1 MFRCSITMESI
12 CWSLRPFGNFIY
24 LPLLSASFIKLYCSI
39 LWFICEVASHVRIY
53 YICFSTNTQPNKSKS
68 LNYFEHF
75 VNGFGI
81 CRVFFFLVLI
91 YGFGICYAV
100 AMLKWPVSTGYEILW
115 QIYWNSFILL
125 LNFAVISVLHKSN
138 VKMKTKRGKYY

>member
-1 MFRCSITMESI
+1 MFRSSITMESI

-81 CRVFFFLVLI
+81 CRVFSFSFLYTVLV
-91 YGFGICYAV
+91 YY
-100 AMLKWPVSTGYEILW
+100 M
-115 QIYWNSFILL
+115 LL
-125 LNFAVISVLHKSN
+125 LCSSGQYPLDTRFY
-138 VKMKTKRGKYY
+138 GKYIETLLYYFWILR